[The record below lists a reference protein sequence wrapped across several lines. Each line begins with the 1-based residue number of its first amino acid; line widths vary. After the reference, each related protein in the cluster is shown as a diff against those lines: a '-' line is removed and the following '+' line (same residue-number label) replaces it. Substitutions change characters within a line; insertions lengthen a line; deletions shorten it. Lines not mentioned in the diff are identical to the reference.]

1 MIRPKALFLFFA
13 TLVSCDQE
21 SLAVGKFFNPPNAP
35 ESPSPFSDNAVWA
48 VGDVQTIKFTTTY
61 SNYTVAL
68 WQQNLEGGFA
78 LLGPVIFQTETNAF
92 PQFDWAIQV
101 FDLDLSFSSV
111 FFLWLHAGVSADQ
124 GKPQPLSVTS
134 AFFNITRAAAAG
146 SASNATATS
155 SAVASTSTPAVM
167 VTATSGPAIGEDG
180 SGQVDGLSTGA
191 KAGIGI
197 GASLAVCGAVTAV
210 YFCLRKKIRASADR
224 ANRTKDEVEGTR
236 PIDGAVHEKPVDTG
250 LTELDG
256 QQEYQHHIS
265 PIKRTPVELSQ
276 D

>member
-1 MIRPKALFLFFA
+1 MRRI
-13 TLVSCDQE
+13 SE
-21 SLAVGKFFNPPNAP
+21 SLLGQRSLGRRRRADDQVYDNLFQLHR
-35 ESPSPFSDNAVWA
+35 SPLAAEPGRRFCPARSCH
-48 VGDVQTIKFTTTY
+48 
-61 SNYTVAL
+61 
-68 WQQNLEGGFA
+68 
-78 LLGPVIFQTETNAF
+78 F
-92 PQFDWAIQV
+92 PYFDWAIQV

-167 VTATSGPAIGEDG
+167 VTATSAPAIGEDG

-210 YFCLRKKIRASADR
+210 YFCLRKKIRASADQ